1 MLNVALTTQLLVN
14 LIQNQISS
22 RHSTEITIE
31 ILWIPEFQSVPPD
44 NTTYQHRAKWMTSTS
59 LKGHLTEPNQSEFT
73 ISDQHN
79 ASFTS

>member
-1 MLNVALTTQLLVN
+1 MLNVALMTQLLVN

-44 NTTYQHRAKWMTSTS
+44 NTTYQHLAKWMTSTS
-59 LKGHLTEPNQSEFT
+59 LKGHLTEPNQSELT
-73 ISDQHN
+73 ISDQ
-79 ASFTS
+79 